1 MISLPRDFF
10 YLGSVAAC
18 YGPAWRYWAALG
30 RVERHPNA
38 WRDLARTHQSICQRE
53 DAFPLAQWLLKA
65 AAALP
70 EREERRQVRGLLRL
84 LTRLGRAGITPFNKP
99 TLRLPRLP
107 VPIEKQV
114 CIDGGDTR
122 APGIPTRL
130 RYLIN
135 RACRLGI
142 RPGWDALSSYIDQ
155 VNERQFNALV
165 ATAHRMRRK
174 GDDLRLRHW
183 LVALDAQQAAVPASE
198 ETLIVRSLL
207 HVLDALEIF

>member
-1 MISLPRDFF
+1 
-10 YLGSVAAC
+10 
-18 YGPAWRYWAALG
+18 
-30 RVERHPNA
+30 
-38 WRDLARTHQSICQRE
+38 
-53 DAFPLAQWLLKA
+53 
-65 AAALP
+65 
-70 EREERRQVRGLLRL
+70 
-84 LTRLGRAGITPFNKP
+84 
-99 TLRLPRLP
+99 
-107 VPIEKQV
+107 
-114 CIDGGDTR
+114 
-122 APGIPTRL
+122 L